1 MTRGRL
7 NAKANIAALTCQNY
21 VVDQDLI
28 SDLAELG
35 KMLDHAD
42 GAVFGR
48 VNQLI
53 SRQPLLLEER
63 TLADQDGQATG
74 PALRYLRSLRQK
86 CLAEPLGY
94 PLGAGPLEGLWE
106 QVWTGE
112 ISIGYAEQRA
122 AAEVPALLTDVY
134 ALAVSAFAFEASR
147 GGYWRRA
154 LDVERLLLAAAR
166 TLSRGTASR
175 WVAEREWLEV
185 AHSILTWLPH
195 RGVYH
200 DAVEAGRHL
209 LSGNAPGQGEEDR
222 GLVLLRMGTLHVGP
236 YTVDKSSGDYDLGI
250 RLWNQR
256 LAEELDRRE
265 LARLEQ
271 LYPPLPAPREAL
283 AIGADYLRSAM
294 SLLSGAD
301 QGLCAKAL
309 VQALHWSGLL
319 GDPVSSEEILSVGRE
334 SLGLLPGP
342 GNAPFRAAVVSMMAD
357 HGYAVSDDTV
367 TDLLAQSFDEVVR
380 RTGESDALDLLLQV
394 TDILWRVDP
403 ARALAVTK
411 DGREARAVLRGRR
424 AAPASP
430 GRRDTAAGG
439 GLRRRVARRGSRGPG
454 RARAD
459 CPPAGSGGEV
469 GRKDSQRLPAGP
481 GEFVPRHR

>member
-200 DAVEAGRHL
+200 DAVEAGRTCSPATL
-209 LSGNAPGQGEEDR
+209 L
-222 GLVLLRMGTLHVGP
+222 V
-236 YTVDKSSGDYDLGI
+236 K
-250 RLWNQR
+250 
-256 LAEELDRRE
+256 
-265 LARLEQ
+265 
-271 LYPPLPAPREAL
+271 
-283 AIGADYLRSAM
+283 
-294 SLLSGAD
+294 
-301 QGLCAKAL
+301 
-309 VQALHWSGLL
+309 
-319 GDPVSSEEILSVGRE
+319 
-334 SLGLLPGP
+334 
-342 GNAPFRAAVVSMMAD
+342 
-357 HGYAVSDDTV
+357 
-367 TDLLAQSFDEVVR
+367 VR
-380 RTGESDALDLLLQV
+380 RTGGWSCCGWGRCTSGLTQSTSPAATTTSGSACGISGWPRNW
-394 TDILWRVDP
+394 TDGNWPVLSSSTRRCP
-403 ARALAVTK
+403 
-411 DGREARAVLRGRR
+411 LRGRR
-424 AAPASP
+424 WRSARITC
-430 GRRDTAAGG
+430 GRRCRCFQARTRGFA
-439 GLRRRVARRGSRGPG
+439 RRRWSRRCTGAACWATRSAAR
-454 RARAD
+454 
-459 CPPAGSGGEV
+459 
-469 GRKDSQRLPAGP
+469 K
-481 GEFVPRHR
+481 F